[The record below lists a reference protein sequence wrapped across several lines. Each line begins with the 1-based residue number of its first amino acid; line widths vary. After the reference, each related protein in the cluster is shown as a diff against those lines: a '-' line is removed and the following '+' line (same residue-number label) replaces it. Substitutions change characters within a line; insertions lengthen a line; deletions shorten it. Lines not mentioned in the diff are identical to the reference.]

1 PNGENAVD
9 RRPPALQ
16 ADVRGRKSEALAETE
31 PANDPARHA
40 VVAAEHRLRLLE
52 IAGRERGPDRRA
64 ADARAV
70 EHDRLDDRDVESVP
84 LAGAAQIFERAAAT
98 AAEAKIVADDDVTC
112 AEPRDEHL
120 LDERPR
126 LESAELAKARAEELV
141 DTGGVEQLEAL

>member
-1 PNGENAVD
+1 
-9 RRPPALQ
+9 
-16 ADVRGRKSEALAETE
+16 
-31 PANDPARHA
+31 
-40 VVAAEHRLRLLE
+40 
-52 IAGRERGPDRRA
+52 
-64 ADARAV
+64 
-70 EHDRLDDRDVESVP
+70 SVP

-141 DTGGVEQLEAL
+141 DTGGVEQLEALPEAGQPGRRIVRRKRLGRRRLERADERRPSGGSSVVDEPRENLAMAEMQPVERTDRDRPSVLGRR